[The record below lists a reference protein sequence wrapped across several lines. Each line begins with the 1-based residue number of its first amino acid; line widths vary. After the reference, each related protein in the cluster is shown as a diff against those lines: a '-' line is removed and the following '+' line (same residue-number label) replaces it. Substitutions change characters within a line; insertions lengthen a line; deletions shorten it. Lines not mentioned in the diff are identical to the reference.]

1 MKKVKSRLEV
11 FKNNA
16 SVGVRNWPVDVNWRE
31 MVDGNTECG
40 VSQRKVL
47 EMKQRLSKKS
57 N

>member
-1 MKKVKSRLEV
+1 MEKVKSRLEI

-16 SVGVRNWPVDVNWRE
+16 SVGVRNWPVDVNRRE

-40 VSQRKVL
+40 VSQRNVL